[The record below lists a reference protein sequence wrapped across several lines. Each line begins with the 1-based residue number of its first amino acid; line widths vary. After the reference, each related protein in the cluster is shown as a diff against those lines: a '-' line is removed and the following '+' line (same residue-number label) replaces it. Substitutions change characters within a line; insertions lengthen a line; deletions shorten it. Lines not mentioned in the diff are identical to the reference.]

1 MLLDEE
7 LIILPNPLLIGGR
20 IKKEENSGHVRF
32 LIKGSFPVDFC
43 YFAILI

>member
-20 IKKEENSGHVRF
+20 IKKEENSGQCP
-32 LIKGSFPVDFC
+32 L
-43 YFAILI
+43 LN